1 MAAAS
6 RRSFFAPTLRR
17 DAAATTEISQPLLE
31 SAHEKTG
38 GWTWIRLLSRRRIIT
53 RRVSKGSLAC
63 ATRLAAVFLRQHCGE
78 TPQPQPKS
86 HSLFWKVHIK
96 NWGLD
101 LDPPPLTQANHN
113 PPRQQGIARCATRL
127 AAVFCANS
135 AARRRSHNQNL
146 WLRVSYKCVPNLHKK
161 KTLQIV
167 AIAVKLNQAAKTRQ
181 TMPSGSYVS
190 PIYRQYNGVC
200 ETLRSTYG

>member
-1 MAAAS
+1 MAELW
-6 RRSFFAPTLRR
+6 LRR
-17 DAAATTEISQPLLE
+17 LAAATTKISQPLLK
-31 SAHEKTG
+31 SAHKKLGLDLDPPPLTQANHNPPRQQG
-38 GWTWIRLLSRRRIIT
+38 IARLCYTSCR
-53 RRVSKGSLAC
+53 S
-63 ATRLAAVFLRQHCGE
+63 FLRQHCGE

-127 AAVFCANS
+127 AAFFCANS